1 MTLLNE
7 NPHPCVAFRNLY
19 IVSMYLIYMFLKFCI
34 DTVFCLLWGGVEVNN
49 NYYYRFVFVRQK

>member
-19 IVSMYLIYMFLKFCI
+19 IESRYLINMFLKFCI
-34 DTVFCLLWGGVEVNN
+34 DMVFCLLWGGGG
-49 NYYYRFVFVRQK
+49 

>member
-19 IVSMYLIYMFLKFCI
+19 IESRYLINMFIKFCI
-34 DTVFCLLWGGVEVNN
+34 ATVCCLLWEGV
-49 NYYYRFVFVRQK
+49 

>member
-19 IVSMYLIYMFLKFCI
+19 IESKYLINMFYEILH
-34 DTVFCLLWGGVEVNN
+34 
-49 NYYYRFVFVRQK
+49 